1 MSAMILALSLL
12 VTALAVARVTR
23 LIVTDSITIKARM
36 IILKRSGDTGWL
48 TMLFH
53 CPYCM
58 SVWVGFI
65 AAPLWWAVVGLP
77 WISFRALFFIPALA
91 MAFAQVTS
99 FTTAIDK
106 VGS

>member
-1 MSAMILALSLL
+1 MILALSFL

-23 LIVTDSITIKARM
+23 LIVSDVIANPIRLA
-36 IILKRSGDTGWL
+36 ILKRSGDTGKL
-48 TMLFH
+48 TFLFH
-53 CPYCM
+53 CPYCF
-58 SVWVGFI
+58 SVWVGFV
-65 AAPLWWAVVGLP
+65 ASPLWWAVTGLP
-77 WISFRALFFIPALA
+77 WGGARPWFFIPAIA